1 MSSEHKRRIAFRRV
15 REHSRA
21 RQSRGEELRRYAQW
35 TYWAAIAA
43 IILGVIGVLV
53 TLVEHQ

>member
-15 REHSRA
+15 REHSKA

-43 IILGVIGVLV
+43 IIFGVIAVLV
-53 TLVEHQ
+53 TLVGR